1 MNKPRKNNDA
11 RIKAMLNPYLI
22 KKKITKKYF
31 LSDETKQELGIKSP
45 ENFFEV
51 ETTQQVEEKEF
62 ERIMK
67 IVKDLE

>member
-11 RIKAMLNPYLI
+11 RIKAMLNPNLI

-51 ETTQQVEEKEF
+51 ETTQQAEEKEF

>member
-1 MNKPRKNNDA
+1 MNKPRKKNDA
-11 RIKAMLNPYLI
+11 RIKAMLNPYLT

-51 ETTQQVEEKEF
+51 ETTQQAEEKEF

>member
-1 MNKPRKNNDA
+1 MNKPRKYNDA

-31 LSDETKQELGIKSP
+31 LSDKAKQEFGIKSP
-45 ENFFEV
+45 EKFFEV
-51 ETTQQVEEKEF
+51 ETTQQAEEKEF

-67 IVKDLE
+67 IVKDLK

>member
-1 MNKPRKNNDA
+1 
-11 RIKAMLNPYLI
+11 MLNPYLI

-31 LSDETKQELGIKSP
+31 LSDEAKQELGTKSP

-51 ETTQQVEEKEF
+51 ETTQQAEEKEF

>member
-1 MNKPRKNNDA
+1 MNKPRKNNDV

-31 LSDETKQELGIKSP
+31 LSDETKQELDIKSP

-51 ETTQQVEEKEF
+51 ETTQQAEEKEF